1 MKILIIGGTN
11 FIGPPLVRQLVAM
24 GHEVILF
31 HRGTTTASLP
41 RDVHEILGDRS
52 HFWEMR
58 SQFQQLSPQVVIDMI
73 AYTEQDALTLMNTF
87 EDIAGRVVVISSMDV
102 YRAYDVLWGKESD
115 VVPVPLTEDSPLR
128 QQLCPYRKMPS
139 RPLNMPVDY
148 EKILVERVVMACD
161 LPGTILRL
169 PMVYGSR
176 DVLHRLYS
184 YLQRMDDNRPAIVLS
199 ESIARWRGSYGY
211 VENIAYAIALATTNE
226 NAAGRIYHVAE
237 VEALT
242 EAERITRVGEI
253 VGWQGKVVVI
263 PNSQL
268 PQDQKL
274 PLNLE
279 QDWIVDSTRIRQELG
294 YQEIVPLDEALRRTI
309 DWQKTHPPQEPQQFA
324 MPWLLDSATEDLILA
339 DFKSNIK
346 SQHQDSAVESHP
358 QKSAS

>member
-24 GHEVILF
+24 GHEVTLF

-41 RDVHEILGDRS
+41 LDVQEILGDRS
-52 HFWEMR
+52 HLWEMR
-58 SQFQQLSPQVVIDMI
+58 SQFQQLSPQVVVDMV

-87 EDIAGRVVVISSMDV
+87 QGIARRVVVISSIDV

-115 VVPVPLTEDSPLR
+115 VVPIPLTEDSPLR
-128 QQLCPYRKMPS
+128 QQLCPYREMPS
-139 RPLNMPVDY
+139 RPLNVPIDY

-176 DVLHRLYS
+176 DVLHRLYA
-184 YLQRMDDNRPAIVLS
+184 YLQRIDDNRPAIVLS

-211 VENIAYAIALATTNE
+211 VENIAYAIALAIINE
-226 NAAGRIYHVAE
+226 NATGRIYHVAE

-242 EAERITRVGEI
+242 EAERITKIGEI
-253 VGWQGKVVVI
+253 VGWQGKVVVV

-268 PQDQKL
+268 PQHRKL
-274 PLNLE
+274 SLNLE
-279 QDWIVDSTRIRQELG
+279 QHWIVDSTRIRQELG
-294 YQEIVPLDEALRRTI
+294 YQEIVPLDEALGRTI
-309 DWQKTHPPQEPQQFA
+309 DWQKTHPPQEPQQFT
-324 MPWLLDSATEDLILA
+324 MPWLLDYATEDVILG
-339 DFKSNIK
+339 SIL
-346 SQHQDSAVESHP
+346 
-358 QKSAS
+358 